1 MTRLLA
7 LTALTLT
14 VLGVG
19 VGRTAAEDLF
29 PNTEWAAIASDRAA
43 SQVGDI
49 LTVIVYQSAEARN
62 AAQNTSRTRRSFEG
76 GLQSGSIDESA
87 TLSLDGAYAGQGE
100 VRRSE
105 SFVTQISVTI
115 TEVLPNGDFAIAGEQ
130 QMHVN
135 GERTTVRVRGRVRP
149 ADIHGANQILSTR
162 IADAEIS
169 YDGRGFVSRN
179 ARPNWVH
186 RLFSLLGIGG

>member
-1 MTRLLA
+1 MRAAAFALA
-7 LTALTLT
+7 LMGSLGATA
-14 VLGVG
+14 
-19 VGRTAAEDLF
+19 AAEDLYRG
-29 PNTEWAAIASDRAA
+29 NDWAAVAADRSASE
-43 SQVGDI
+43 VGDI
-49 LTVIVYQSAEARN
+49 LTVVVYQNAEARN
-62 AAQNTSRTRRSFEG
+62 TAQNVSRTRRSFEG

-87 TLSLDGAYAGQGE
+87 TLALDGGYTGQGE

-105 SFVTQISVTI
+105 SFITQISVTI
-115 TEVLPNGDFAIAGEQ
+115 TEVLPNGDLMIAGDQ

-149 ADIHGANQILSTR
+149 ADIYGANQVLSTR

-179 ARPNWVH
+179 SRPNWLH
-186 RLFSLLGIGG
+186 RVFSLLGLGG

>member
-1 MTRLLA
+1 VTRWPLLA
-7 LTALTLT
+7 AMMLVLLAVNSNRAL
-14 VLGVG
+14 
-19 VGRTAAEDLF
+19 ADDLF
-29 PNTEWAAIASDRAA
+29 RNDEWAAVASDRTA
-43 SQVGDI
+43 SEVGDI
-49 LTVIVYQSAEARN
+49 ITVIVYQSAEARN

-76 GLQSGSIDESA
+76 GLQSGSIDEAA

-115 TEVLPNGDFAIAGEQ
+115 TEVLENGDLLIAGEQ

-149 ADIHGANQILSTR
+149 ADIYGANQVLSTR

-169 YDGRGFVSRN
+169 YDGQGFVSRN